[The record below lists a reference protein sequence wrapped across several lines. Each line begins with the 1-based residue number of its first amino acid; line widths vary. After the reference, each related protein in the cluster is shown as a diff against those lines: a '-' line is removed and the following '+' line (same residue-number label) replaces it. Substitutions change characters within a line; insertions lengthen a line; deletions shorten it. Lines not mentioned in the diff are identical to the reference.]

1 LCPAPYLLTYLL
13 INKTPGDAT
22 GWDTA
27 VTRRSASVQTEIHK
41 RLLFDLQTRRCGCTR
56 YPAAA
61 AAAMPAAAAISG
73 SNYLMDVNFLTAVPS
88 TAE

>member
-1 LCPAPYLLTYLL
+1 
-13 INKTPGDAT
+13 
-22 GWDTA
+22 
-27 VTRRSASVQTEIHK
+27 VQTEIHK
-41 RLLFDLQTRRCGCTR
+41 RLLFDLQTRRCTR

-61 AAAMPAAAAISG
+61 AAAAVPAAATISG